1 MAFGFLSN
9 KKSTKDP
16 ACRVCYLISLIMG
29 EAEEEFLS
37 EAAYE
42 REDIEAVLAARHTDA
57 VQNRLKKGVVGV
69 MGLGGLGSAVT
80 MALARIGV
88 GTLLL
93 ADYDIVELSNLHR
106 QDYFLDQVGFLKTE
120 ALKQNIS
127 RINPFIRLVI
137 IEKCLTEAMI
147 LHYFQDVD
155 VLVECF
161 DRPEMK
167 AIALRVALTS
177 LPGVAYVGASGVAG
191 FGGNNLIKT
200 KKIGDQVYLVGDG
213 ESAIGPDQV
222 LMAPR
227 VGIAAHHQANQ
238 VVRLL
243 LGKE

>member
-1 MAFGFLSN
+1 M
-9 KKSTKDP
+9 
-16 ACRVCYLISLIMG
+16 
-29 EAEEEFLS
+29 S
-37 EAAYE
+37 EAAYG
-42 REDIEAVLAARHTDA
+42 REEIEAVLAARHTDA
-57 VQNRLKKGVVGV
+57 VQDRLKKGVVGV
-69 MGLGGLGSAVT
+69 LGLGGLGSAVAT
-80 MALARIGV
+80 SLARIGV
-88 GTLLL
+88 GKLLL
-93 ADYDIVELSNLHR
+93 ADYDIVELANLHR
-106 QDYFLDQVGFLKTE
+106 QYYFLDQVGLLKTE

-127 RINPFIRLVI
+127 RINPFIRVVI

-147 LHYFQDVD
+147 PHCFRNVD

-167 AIALRVALTS
+167 AMALRVALTS

-191 FGGNNLIKT
+191 YGGNNLIKT
-200 KKIGDQVYLVGDG
+200 KKIGDRAYLVGDG
-213 ESAIGPDQV
+213 KSAIGPDQV